1 MKSNIRLL
9 IIMLAIILGIIMS
22 IIAFAM
28 STVVNKDAIMEKNED
43 TIISNYSSLTIATSE
58 ELDIRKQISDKLN
71 VFKKETYTNEHE
83 SYIALLN
90 DYNEKMTEIAEYVE
104 NIEPRCK
111 KEYEEARIN
120 VICMSY
126 SRLYEDAVNAYVKNL
141 SDYNTKIETYNQTS
155 ETKYDKYKMLYTE
168 NIDFD
173 KDGIYSGVAIAQ

>member
-58 ELDIRKQISDKLN
+58 ELDLRKQISDKLKT
-71 VFKKETYTNEHE
+71 FDSKTYVNEHE
-83 SYIALLN
+83 TYIALLT
-90 DYNEKMTEIAEYVE
+90 DYNEKITKITEYVK

-111 KEYEEARIN
+111 KEYEEARVN

-126 SRLYEDAVNAYVKNL
+126 SRLYEDAINAYVKNL
-141 SDYNTKIETYNQTS
+141 NDYNTKIETYNQTS
-155 ETKYDKYKMLYTE
+155 DKKYDKYRMLHAEYV
-168 NIDFD
+168 DYD
-173 KDGIYSGVAIAQ
+173 KDGVYSGVAVAQ